1 MYKQHSLR
9 FEFTNQTTSFDKSG
23 NNKISI
29 SNVKSMFKFGAYGN
43 QAGVQAE
50 ATIYGLGL
58 DLLSALSSKG
68 INTWMQMERIH
79 TSVYADDTKVF
90 SGFIV
95 YSCANMNAAPETALT
110 LNMVSGF
117 DLQAASAQPF
127 SRPGTVKLADVL
139 AAICEPY
146 QYRLNPVGI
155 DGLVAS
161 NIYLSGSPLEQIRY
175 ACNQAGANMQIDG
188 SQVTVWPMNAAKDDV
203 VPLVSPEYG
212 LIGYPVFTASGIT
225 FQTQYSGLLAAG
237 RYVNL
242 DTSLPYA
249 SGKYY
254 LYVVE
259 NFLSSWIENGPWH
272 SICQG
277 GKQLVTP

>member
-9 FEFTNQTTSFDKSG
+9 FEFTNQTASFDKSG

-29 SNVKSMFKFGAYGN
+29 SNVKAMFKFGAYGN

-68 INTWMQMERIH
+68 INTWMQMQRIH

-161 NIYLSGSPLEQIRY
+161 NNLSIWQSVRADPIRLQPGWREY
-175 ACNQAGANMQIDG
+175 ADRRKPGNCMAY
-188 SQVTVWPMNAAKDDV
+188 
-203 VPLVSPEYG
+203 EYG
-212 LIGYPVFTASGIT
+212 
-225 FQTQYSGLLAAG
+225 Q
-237 RYVNL
+237 RRHR
-242 DTSLPYA
+242 
-249 SGKYY
+249 
-254 LYVVE
+254 
-259 NFLSSWIENGPWH
+259 SSCF
-272 SICQG
+272 S
-277 GKQLVTP
+277 